1 MRWLG
6 LARRAHDLA
15 LAHVT
20 AREAFGS
27 RLAELGMVQQQI
39 ADNEIDIAAS
49 RALIL
54 HTAWVLDTGGDAG
67 TASSIAK
74 TFVSEAVGRI
84 VDRAMQMTGAV
95 GTSGDRLLSRYWR
108 EVRPFRIYD
117 GPSETHRWSIAKRA
131 VSSFKKR
138 GRA

>member
-20 AREAFGS
+20 RREAFGS
-27 RLAELGMVQQQI
+27 KLAELGMVQQQL
-39 ADNEIDIAAS
+39 ADNEIDITAS
-49 RALIL
+49 RALIH
-54 HTAWVLDTGGDAG
+54 HTAWVLDTDGDAG

-74 TFVSEAVGRI
+74 TFVSEAVGRV
-84 VDRAMQMTGAV
+84 VDRAMQMAGAV
-95 GTSGDRLLSRYWR
+95 GTSGDLLLSRYWR

-117 GPSETHRWSIAKRA
+117 GPSETHRWSIAKRSVA
-131 VSSFKKR
+131 AFKKR
-138 GRA
+138 GGA